1 MTKKKVIN
9 KGYTVEVISW
19 ENDGDNYKTKS
30 STFETLEEA
39 KAVKHMC
46 ENLFI
51 SNYDDKT
58 LGNKMDDEYEDC
70 MLIAA
75 RYLVENPHLLSLNKG
90 VIKPLDLKDEII
102 TEYEEELQQDPNLK
116 WEELIPEYLEV
127 KEDLVGDW
135 WDTIS
140 HINSELLGY
149 SEYYFSRVCES
160 CTIFFSPEDVYLE
173 VIE

>member
-9 KGYTVEVISW
+9 KGYTLEVVSW
-19 ENDGDNYKTKS
+19 ENDGDNYRTKS
-30 STFETLEEA
+30 VTFDDLECA
-39 KAVKHMC
+39 KATKHMC

-51 SNYDDKT
+51 SNHDDKT
-58 LGNKMDDEYEDC
+58 IGNKMEDEWREC

-75 RYLVENPHLLSLNKG
+75 RYLVQHPFFLNSNESI
-90 VIKPLDLKDEII
+90 IKPSELKEEII
-102 TEYEEELQQDPNLK
+102 TEYEEELKSDPSLK

-127 KEDLVGDW
+127 KESLVGDW
-135 WDTIS
+135 WDSIS
-140 HINSELLGY
+140 HINYDLLGS